1 MSLRRRLDAPSKGR
15 EELYAFSSG
24 DIPRND
30 VLSELV
36 HRRIFAFKAMGDALV
51 AQMRDEFERFYELTG
66 HGALEPIAL
75 FFRCSAVA

>member
-1 MSLRRRLDAPSKGR
+1 MPRNCANNSMPSLPGN
-15 EELYAFSSG
+15 
-24 DIPRND
+24 PND

-36 HRRIFAFKAMGDALV
+36 HRRSFAFKAMGDALV

>member
-1 MSLRRRLDAPSKGR
+1 MCVWVRLYEPTTHECLHIQA
-15 EELYAFSSG
+15 
-24 DIPRND
+24 IPRND

-36 HRRIFAFKAMGDALV
+36 HRRSFAFKAMGDALV

>member
-1 MSLRRRLDAPSKGR
+1 M
-15 EELYAFSSG
+15 
-24 DIPRND
+24 
-30 VLSELV
+30 LSELV
-36 HRRIFAFKAMGDALV
+36 RRRSFAFKAMGDALV

>member
-1 MSLRRRLDAPSKGR
+1 MMTCCP
-15 EELYAFSSG
+15 
-24 DIPRND
+24 N
-30 VLSELV
+30 LV
-36 HRRIFAFKAMGDALV
+36 HRRSFAFKAMGDALV

>member
-1 MSLRRRLDAPSKGR
+1 MPRNCAKNSMPSHPGN
-15 EELYAFSSG
+15 
-24 DIPRND
+24 PTND

-36 HRRIFAFKAMGDALV
+36 HRRSFAFKAMGDALV

>member
-1 MSLRRRLDAPSKGR
+1 MP
-15 EELYAFSSG
+15 FSQTQR
-24 DIPRND
+24 DIVSND

-36 HRRIFAFKAMGDALV
+36 HRRSFAFKAMGDALV

>member
-1 MSLRRRLDAPSKGR
+1 MPRKGAKNSMPSHPGN
-15 EELYAFSSG
+15 
-24 DIPRND
+24 PND

-36 HRRIFAFKAMGDALV
+36 HRRSFAFKAMGDALV